1 MKLVDV
7 VTAYITVKRTTGMRC
22 RSAVDVLKA
31 FCRTMGDIELSE
43 VSPQRVQAFV
53 GGHGPVTSFW
63 HQKYTVLDGFYRFAI
78 SRAYLETSPLPLVV
92 PKCPPRLTPYIYSV
106 AELRR
111 LLEATARLH
120 TPLSPLQATTF
131 HTLLLLLYGSAMR
144 ISEALALTL
153 ADVDLDQGLLTVRDT
168 KFYKTRWV
176 PIGPK
181 LTAALRTY
189 AAKRGRLA
197 VPAGDGSAFFVTR
210 TGHPLSYK
218 QANQL
223 FIRVRRYAAIQ
234 RDPAARYQ
242 PRLHDLRH
250 TAIVHRVVA
259 WHQAERDVGRLL
271 LPLATYVGHADITS
285 TQHYLSVTPEL
296 WTAASQRFEHYAH
309 VEVRHES

>member
-1 MKLVDV
+1 MTLVDV
-7 VTAYITVKRTTGMRC
+7 ITAYITLKRATGMRY
-22 RSAVDVLKA
+22 RSASDILQA
-31 FCRTMGDIELSE
+31 FCRAMGDIALTE

-53 GGHGPVTSFW
+53 AGHGPVTSFW
-63 HQKYTVLDGFYRFAI
+63 HQKYMVLDGFYRFAI
-78 SRAYLETSPLPLVV
+78 SRAYLETSPLPRVV
-92 PKCPPRLTPYIYSV
+92 PQRPPRLTPYIYSV

-120 TPLSPLQATTF
+120 SPVSPLQATTV

-153 ADVDLDQGLLTVRDT
+153 ADVDLTQGLLTVRNT

-189 AAKRGRLA
+189 AAQRGRLA
-197 VPAGDGSAFFVTR
+197 LPAGDHSAFFATR

-218 QANQL
+218 QANRL
-223 FIRVRRYAAIQ
+223 FIRLRRYAAIQ
-234 RDPAARYQ
+234 RDPSARFQ

-259 WHQAERDVGRLL
+259 WYQAERDVGRLL

-285 TQHYLSVTPEL
+285 TQHYLSMTPEL

-309 VEVRHES
+309 VEVRHGS